1 MSWPGGSVTK
11 DGGGTL
17 ACIDAEDDDDEDDE
31 RGCED
36 FIIVEDFVK
45 GEDLVNIED
54 FVNIEGYVK
63 WGSPPPVPKTV
74 GVTIFVNTNANN
86 YRIQKILFEGK
97 FSKVFQCANLTTG
110 KDAALKVVTKQRVA
124 KLELEMLN
132 VVNVL
137 DPEKKNILRFFE
149 TFTFEGYTCLVF
161 ELLDITLYNLMKKK
175 NWTTLSLVE
184 IRPIAHQLLT
194 ALDALKSLGV
204 IHTNLKLDNVM
215 LVNYQAKPTRV
226 KLIGFGMSRTISGA
240 PALLGKTCQ
249 ALGYRAPE
257 VILGLP
263 ISEAVD
269 MWSLGC
275 LLAFL
280 DLGQYLFG
288 GDNNSLVLKYMVQ
301 ILGKI
306 PEHLLCAGL
315 HTQQYFRQN
324 NDSFSPKW
332 QLKTE
337 EEYKDKNGE
346 WISSESV
353 VVLRLHS
360 LDELVTFHEKKRKS
374 IILKDRRAFVDFLKC
389 LLQVDVEQRISPE
402 KALKHPF
409 LTMDHLQ
416 HSRRL
421 YALKSYYEMKMLEV
435 DSQPEAVIGRTHAA
449 CPTGDSKGAHDQ
461 SPYEDSLPTDS
472 ARDQDSYGEPLL
484 TGSLR
489 EEGLY
494 GVPLPYDSACEE
506 VAEEEPL
513 TTDSRDDE
521 GPCEKRLPTESPL
534 NEGLDEDPLP
544 IDSTNAEGLTE
555 YPLPSDEPGEQ
566 CHYEEPQST
575 DSPHEDLLLLGNPL
589 DKDPDEDS
597 LTTESA
603 YEEGLCEDPLSTDWP
618 NAKGEN
624 EYPLPSDSLGEQRS
638 YENPQPTDKPHKNL
652 LNMDL
657 GKDSLPKERAHE
669 GLCEDLLPT
678 ERPNAE
684 VQNTYPLPLDSP
696 GEQCCH
702 EDLQP
707 TDSPH
712 VDPLLL
718 GRPPEKDLDEDSL
731 PAKSSHVGSLRED
744 PLPTNRRNAEG
755 ENKYPLSSD
764 SPGDQGRYEDPM
776 STDSPHTDCQDDD
789 QLLAVEADD
798 EDPFEDPLLNDRAYH
813 KGLDTKPFD
822 CALDEGPHKDLL
834 LTDNA
839 CTNDPYED
847 PQPAVRDECPHEYTT
862 SACDGM
868 QDQDPSEDRPPAD
881 NEEQGLCMET
891 QCTNPFHSPG
901 QHFSHQRC
909 IDHSLPDQGPCVEM
923 SPKIGSFAR
932 VPVGQ
937 SPFKQTLPNDSSGTR
952 LKTKWLKNISHLFGC
967 LMMTTKSSSCPG
979 DPDQESNSQSP
990 CHDRIPRCGVRV
1002 LPKKK
1007 TIIKI
1012 LRFLRRITKKRNVSS
1027 CQNPPDWANNP
1038 EDLRN
1043 VTDTVPDKRLTD
1055 LDLTVKGPSHQESQ
1069 SQGPCK
1075 ESGTQD
1081 QICWEQVLTEGGS
1094 DKPQIC
1100 NSLGNIRRLKVN
1112 KIHPTG

>member
-1 MSWPGGSVTK
+1 MSLT
-11 DGGGTL
+11 D
-17 ACIDAEDDDDEDDE
+17 
-31 RGCED
+31 
-36 FIIVEDFVK
+36 
-45 GEDLVNIED
+45 
-54 FVNIEGYVK
+54 VK

-97 FSKVFQCANLTTG
+97 FSKVFQCANLSTG
-110 KDAALKVVTKQRVA
+110 KDAALKVVTKQRGA
-124 KLELEMLN
+124 KLELDMLK

-137 DPEKKNILRFFE
+137 DPEKKNVVRFFE

-161 ELLDITLYNLMKKK
+161 ELLDMTLYNLMKRK

-226 KLIGFGMSRTISGA
+226 KLIGFGMSRTISAA

-263 ISEAVD
+263 ISEAID

-306 PEHLLCAGL
+306 PDHLLCAGL
-315 HTQQYFRQN
+315 HTHQYFRQN
-324 NDSFSPKW
+324 KDSFFPKW

-337 EEYKDKNGE
+337 EEYKDKNGD

-353 VVLRLHS
+353 VVLRLNS
-360 LDELVTFHEKKRKS
+360 LDELVTFHEKKRNS

-402 KALKHPF
+402 KALQHPF
-409 LTMDHLQ
+409 LTMDHLH

-421 YALKSYYEMKMLEV
+421 YFLKSYYEMKMLEE
-435 DSQPEAVIGRTHAA
+435 DSQPEDVIGRTHAA
-449 CPTGDSKGAHDQ
+449 CPTGDTKGAHDQ

-472 ARDQDSYGEPLL
+472 ARDQDSYGDPLL

-494 GVPLPYDSACEE
+494 EVQLPYDSACEE
-506 VAEEEPL
+506 VADEEPL
-513 TTDSRDDE
+513 PTDSRDDE
-521 GPCEKRLPTESPL
+521 GPCPLPTESPL
-534 NEGLDEDPLP
+534 NEGLPF
-544 IDSTNAEGLTE
+544 DSTNAEGLNE
-555 YPLPSDEPGEQ
+555 YPLPSDGPGEQ
-566 CHYEEPQST
+566 CHSEEPQST
-575 DSPHEDLLLLGNPL
+575 GSPHEDLLLLGNPL
-589 DKDPDEDS
+589 DKDPDKYS

-603 YEEGLCEDPLSTDWP
+603 HEEGLCEDPLSTDRP

-624 EYPLPSDSLGEQRS
+624 EYPLPSDSPGEQRC
-638 YENPQPTDKPHKNL
+638 YEDPQPTDL
-652 LNMDL
+652 
-657 GKDSLPKERAHE
+657 
-669 GLCEDLLPT
+669 
-678 ERPNAE
+678 
-684 VQNTYPLPLDSP
+684 
-696 GEQCCH
+696 
-702 EDLQP
+702 
-707 TDSPH
+707 
-712 VDPLLL
+712 LLL
-718 GRPPEKDLDEDSL
+718 GNPPEKDLGEDSL
-731 PAKSSHVGSLRED
+731 PAESSHFEGLRED
-744 PLPTNRRNAEG
+744 PLPTDRPNAEG
-755 ENKYPLSSD
+755 ETKYPLSPD

-789 QLLAVEADD
+789 QLLAVD
-798 EDPFEDPLLNDRAYH
+798 EDPFEDPLLTDRANH
-813 KGLDTKPFD
+813 KGLYEDTMPFD

-839 CTNDPYED
+839 CTDDPYED
-847 PQPAVRDECPHEYTT
+847 PQPAVLDEGPHEYTT
-862 SACDGM
+862 SACDVMHHQG
-868 QDQDPSEDRPPAD
+868 PSEDRPPAD
-881 NEEQGLCMET
+881 NEGQGLC
-891 QCTNPFHSPG
+891 TNSFHSPG

-909 IDHSLPDQGPCVEM
+909 IDHSLPDQGPCVET
-923 SPKIGSFAR
+923 SPKVRSFAR

-937 SPFKQTLPNDSSGTR
+937 SPFKQTLPNDSSWTK
-952 LKTKWLKNISHLFGC
+952 LKTMWLKNISHLFGC
-967 LMMTTKSSSCPG
+967 IMMTTKSSSRQG

-990 CHDRIPRCGVRV
+990 CQDRTPRCGVWV

-1007 TIIKI
+1007 TINKI
-1012 LRFLRRITKKRNVSS
+1012 LRFLRRITKKRNASS
-1027 CQNPPDWANNP
+1027 CQNPPDWAKNP
-1038 EDLRN
+1038 EDLSN
-1043 VTDTVPDKRLTD
+1043 VTDAVPGKRLTD
-1055 LDLTVKGPSHQESQ
+1055 LDLTVKGTDLTVKGPSQQESQ

-1075 ESGTQD
+1075 ESETQD
-1081 QICWEQVLTEGGS
+1081 PICWEKVLTEGGS
-1094 DKPQIC
+1094 DKPQKC
-1100 NSLGNIRRLKVN
+1100 NSLGNIRRIKVN